1 MGVPPHFL
9 NLLIRLHTGAKV
21 QWGDEII
28 DSSMGVRQGSSEGPC
43 LFLLI
48 LQACLESMT
57 WPPGITKPE
66 FYTTDAANGKIHG
79 EKCTRKGTKFE
90 CWLQLFA
97 DDAAII
103 FESRG
108 DMVIGMRH
116 IMAHMKRFGLTA
128 HVGTADV
135 KSKTECMYF
144 PPRTSTPKSTGK
156 AWIDGK
162 HVTVT
167 RTGPTDAT
175 NPQPA
180 TPIADTSDILID
192 PDQGTSMHFTKLF
205 KYLGS
210 MITPDLKSDTDVDTR
225 IKKAA
230 QAFGALRSVVCD
242 RHLATKIRGICYK
255 VLIVTVLLHGAE
267 SWSLTEAH
275 MQALTAFHRRC
286 VRAMCNVNLRSTRNF
301 KIKTAT
307 LEEKIGVET
316 IKMSYHRRLI
326 GWAGE
331 VLRMPMDRLPRKLL
345 TAWLPHKRAVGA
357 TLNWGRTLKKA
368 LEFNNLPTTSH
379 FNHLFTLANQ
389 TVPKVRNNPDPASWL
404 QSTKP
409 K

>member
-1 MGVPPHFL
+1 
-9 NLLIRLHTGAKV
+9 
-21 QWGDEII
+21 
-28 DSSMGVRQGSSEGPC
+28 
-43 LFLLI
+43 
-48 LQACLESMT
+48 
-57 WPPGITKPE
+57 
-66 FYTTDAANGKIHG
+66 
-79 EKCTRKGTKFE
+79 
-90 CWLQLFA
+90 
-97 DDAAII
+97 
-103 FESRG
+103 
-108 DMVIGMRH
+108 MVIGMRH

-192 PDQGTSMHFTKLF
+192 PDQGTSIHFTKLF